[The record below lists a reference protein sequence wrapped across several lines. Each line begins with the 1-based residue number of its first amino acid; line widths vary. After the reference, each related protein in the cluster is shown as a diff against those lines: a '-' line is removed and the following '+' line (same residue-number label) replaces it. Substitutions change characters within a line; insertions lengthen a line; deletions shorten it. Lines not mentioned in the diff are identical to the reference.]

1 MEITQIVR
9 TVEIKLR
16 LYKMTKTL
24 SKTYELQARRI
35 ENLEEQINA
44 VSIGMNKLEVLSA
57 LTHIIQDIITE
68 MNAEVVPPWE
78 EE

>member
-1 MEITQIVR
+1 M
-9 TVEIKLR
+9 
-16 LYKMTKTL
+16 KTL

-44 VSIGMNKLEVLSA
+44 ISIGMNKMEVLSA

-68 MNAEVVPPWE
+68 IRAEVVPPRE

>member
-1 MEITQIVR
+1 M
-9 TVEIKLR
+9 
-16 LYKMTKTL
+16 KTL

-44 VSIGMNKLEVLSA
+44 ISIGMNKMEVLSA
-57 LTHIIQDIITE
+57 LTHIMQDIITE
-68 MNAEVVPPWE
+68 IRAEVVPPWE

>member
-1 MEITQIVR
+1 
-9 TVEIKLR
+9 
-16 LYKMTKTL
+16 MTKTL